1 MPPGL
6 HSLLAPPIIY
16 IVRTTLGVNHM
27 GHQRLNIVRR
37 TMFHANNVTITH
49 QRNMLTVD
57 ANDAV
62 YHIAGPARC
71 RLPAHEGASLG

>member
-1 MPPGL
+1 MPPSL

-16 IVRTTLGVNHM
+16 IVRTTLGFNHM

-37 TMFHANNVTITH
+37 TMFHANNV
-49 QRNMLTVD
+49 
-57 ANDAV
+57 
-62 YHIAGPARC
+62 